1 MKQYFRNIAI
11 GLDQLANA
19 VLAGHPDE
27 TLSSR
32 AYRAEQS
39 GQRYWGWTRRVI
51 DLLFFWQP
59 GHCKAAYESEQR
71 RHLPA
76 AATPTNQPA
85 QAGFFTPD

>member
-39 GQRYWGWTRRVI
+39 GQRYWGWTRRAI

-59 GHCKAAYESEQR
+59 GHCKAAYEAEF
-71 RHLPA
+71 
-76 AATPTNQPA
+76 
-85 QAGFFTPD
+85 GGCKK

>member
-1 MKQYFRNIAI
+1 MRAYWLNLAI
-11 GLDQLANA
+11 GIDQLVNT

-39 GQRYWGWTRRVI
+39 GQRYWGWTRRAI

-59 GHCKAAYESEQR
+59 GHCQAAYESELRRTQR
-71 RHLPA
+71 GPV
-76 AATPTNQPA
+76 
-85 QAGFFTPD
+85 

>member
-1 MKQYFRNIAI
+1 MKRYALNIAI

-39 GQRYWGWTRRVI
+39 GQRYWGWTRRAI

-59 GHCKAAYESEQR
+59 CHCRAAYEAERKR
-71 RHLPA
+71 RPFL
-76 AATPTNQPA
+76 TPFHPFNPE
-85 QAGFFTPD
+85 

>member
-1 MKQYFRNIAI
+1 MKRYALNIAI

-39 GQRYWGWTRRVI
+39 GQRYWGWTRRAI

-59 GHCKAAYESEQR
+59 GHCMAAYEAEF
-71 RHLPA
+71 
-76 AATPTNQPA
+76 
-85 QAGFFTPD
+85 GGCKK

>member
-1 MKQYFRNIAI
+1 MKRYALNIAI

-39 GQRYWGWTRRVI
+39 GQRYWGWTRRAI

>member
-1 MKQYFRNIAI
+1 MKRYALNIAI
-11 GLDQLANA
+11 GLDQLANT
-19 VLAGHPDE
+19 VLAGDPDE

-39 GQRYWGWTRRVI
+39 GQRYWGWTRRAI

-59 GHCKAAYESEQR
+59 GHCRAAYEYELQR
-71 RHLPA
+71 RLPA
-76 AATPTNQPA
+76 VAEPTKPA